1 MSHMHSLADKYEGK
15 LVHKLTGVTLYV
27 SNEDISLFWG
37 VIWQKKKSVIL
48 LQAVNNFVK
57 AHLKQSY
64 AKCLI
69 K

>member
-37 VIWQKKKSVIL
+37 VIWQKKNQLSYSKL
-48 LQAVNNFVK
+48 LITL
-57 AHLKQSY
+57 LK
-64 AKCLI
+64 LT
-69 K
+69 